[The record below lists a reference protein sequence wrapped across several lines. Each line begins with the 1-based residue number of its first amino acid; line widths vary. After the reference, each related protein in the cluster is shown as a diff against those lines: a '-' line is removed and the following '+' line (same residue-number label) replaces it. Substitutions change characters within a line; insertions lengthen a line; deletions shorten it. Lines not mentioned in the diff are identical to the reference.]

1 MSKTTYTFHK
11 ISNLFELRSTT
22 CDHKIVIEPGA
33 SKYPWMEAL
42 EPGRIVNISESGR
55 WNSSISYHNE
65 YGGGLQNT
73 GKTTKVITPINVT
86 LTKLDDLDIDNS
98 LFDPLPTNTIFDQ
111 FCSTEGGF
119 LPGTN
124 VMFAAGPGLG
134 KTTIGCELLSKL
146 HDAGKKV
153 IFISAE
159 MNQIDMSRYLK
170 RFPHWGQI
178 PMLFLADYSDNSAK
192 QVIEQVLAEGY
203 DMVFTDSFS
212 EVCDTV
218 KEDSNLS
225 RGAVEKW
232 FLTLMNSHNTGNNKL
247 KKYTTF
253 LTILQ
258 VGKSGVFSGSNK
270 LKHMSSA
277 MIHLEWDGSE
287 NNGKRYM
294 YFSKNR
300 VGQVGKKLYYSLDG
314 GVKFD
319 SKRFTRDIQN
329 DETLAAERTQLA
341 GESNSFDAL
350 FGFNK
355 LSADEYKTEDAL
367 DEKVAS

>member
-1 MSKTTYTFHK
+1 MSKNTYTFRK
-11 ISNLFELRSTT
+11 TSNRFELKSTL
-22 CDHKIVIEPGA
+22 DSHLIVIEPGS
-33 SKYPWMEAL
+33 SKYEWMQAL
-42 EPGRIVNISESGR
+42 QPTRLVNISDAGR
-55 WNSSISYHNE
+55 WNSSISYNNE
-65 YGGGLQNT
+65 YGGGLQ
-73 GKTTKVITPINVT
+73 KLKAEVKAKPIVVK
-86 LTKLDDLDIDNS
+86 LTKLDDLDIDAS
-98 LFDPLPTNTIFDQ
+98 LFDSLPTNTVFDQ

-134 KTTIGCELLSKL
+134 KTTIGCELISKL
-146 HDAGKKV
+146 HDSGKKV

-192 QVIEQVLAEGY
+192 DVIEQVLAEGY

-232 FLTLMNSHNTGNNKL
+232 FLTLMNLHNTGHNKL

-314 GVKFD
+314 GVNFD
-319 SKRFTRDIQN
+319 AARFERDVQN
-329 DETLAAERTQLA
+329 DITLDKERSQLD
-341 GESNSFDAL
+341 GESNAFDAL
-350 FGFNK
+350 FGFNH
-355 LSADEYKTEDAL
+355 
-367 DEKVAS
+367 VASAEFTTPSEVAEVA